1 MFVGRRYV
9 KETGL
14 HTHIQFFVLRITTNA
29 SPNDSSYQQDNKY
42 YIRITNV
49 QFHRY
54 ECEKC
59 LDKFYKMDNGL
70 PQAPEGIC
78 THPLLAWNSYIT
90 LRLEE
95 AVEVI

>member
-1 MFVGRRYV
+1 MLAQLTVFSV
-9 KETGL
+9 KE
-14 HTHIQFFVLRITTNA
+14 
-29 SPNDSSYQQDNKY
+29 NKY

-59 LDKFYKMDNGL
+59 LHMFYRTDNGL
-70 PQAPEGIC
+70 PQAPKGIG
-78 THPLLAWNSYIT
+78 THPLLAWNSHRA